1 MQKGMNLENVK
12 MKNKS
17 AIIGLLNSR
26 GSMSRKD
33 IADIIGLT
41 PATVTLLCNEIME
54 EGLIREKGE
63 MQEEKRAGRKKILV
77 EINYACKCVVAV
89 TINAR
94 NTYISI
100 CDLKAN
106 LLGGKKIVTQC
117 DINPPLFL
125 ETIAKEAKALLWECK
140 KSHEDILGMG
150 IVVPGIVDR
159 KRGISK
165 LAYGIWKE
173 EVSLRNLMEEYMSCT
188 VIVENNIKAFAQ
200 GELLYGLGKKS
211 SNMFFLR
218 WGPGV
223 GAAIIIGNE
232 LYEGKDNGAAEIG
245 HYVVNPD
252 GITCKC
258 GRKGCLETIVSM
270 QAMRE
275 KICAVFSETHTPVLF
290 QQLGGDITKFTEDYF
305 EQWIGDM
312 KMASVEEMD
321 EPIQDI
327 FGNSMEVMAAAVLN
341 VITILA
347 PNETILF
354 GSMFDNDSIEQ
365 AFLNYCRKNGMHI
378 ENHIQRSNL
387 SKLIH
392 HIGPTA
398 IITKQMLFD
407 TGSVNEI
414 FIKGS
419 LKQHYAASR
428 FRT

>member
-1 MQKGMNLENVK
+1 MGGTYMQKKGINLENVK
-12 MKNKS
+12 IKNKS

-26 GSMSRKD
+26 GPMSRKD

-41 PATVTLLCNEIME
+41 PATVTLLCNEIIE

-77 EINYACKCVVAV
+77 EINYGCKCVIAI

-106 LLGGKKIVTQC
+106 LLGNKKIVTAC
-117 DINPPLFL
+117 EMDPRLFL
-125 ETIAKEAKALLWECK
+125 EDLAKEAKALLWECK
-140 KSHEDILGMG
+140 KSHADILGMG
-150 IVVPGIVDR
+150 IAIPGIVDR

-173 EVSLRNLMEEYMSCT
+173 EVPVKAWMEEYMTCA
-188 VIVENNIKAFAQ
+188 VILENNIKAFAQ

-232 LYEGKDNGAAEIG
+232 LYEGKDHGAAEIG
-245 HYVVNPD
+245 HYVVDPNGVP
-252 GITCKC
+252 CKC
-258 GRKGCLETIVSM
+258 GRKGCLETVVSM
-270 QAMRE
+270 HAMRE
-275 KICAVFSETHTPVLF
+275 KIRAVFSKKNTPILYE
-290 QQLGGDITKFTEDYF
+290 QLGGDISKLTEDYF
-305 EQWIGDM
+305 DYWISDM
-312 KMASVEEMD
+312 EMTTLEEMD
-321 EPIQDI
+321 KPIRDI
-327 FGNSMEVMAAAVLN
+327 FQNSMEVMAKAVLN
-341 VITILA
+341 VIAILA

-365 AFLNYCRKNGMHI
+365 AFLNHCREYGMHI

-387 SKLIH
+387 SKQIC

-398 IITKQMLFD
+398 IITRQMLFE
-407 TGSVNEI
+407 TGSVNE
-414 FIKGS
+414 S
-419 LKQHYAASR
+419 H
-428 FRT
+428 